1 MAKLPFVV
9 SIQAIP
15 IEAAL
20 AEGRTEDAKTMV
32 VERLLSGDADPTVQK
47 IAAELIKPKKGGRGR
62 RKAHTRYW
70 LDIGEMYNDLRD
82 QQMKREEALA
92 QVADHFGV
100 SETHVRTAVKEY
112 DAAKEAHDEASRNS
126 DKAN

>member
-1 MAKLPFVV
+1 MAKLPFLV

-20 AEGRTEDAKTMV
+20 SEGRTEDAKTMV
-32 VERLLSGDADPTVQK
+32 VERLLAGNADQSVQR
-47 IAAELIKPKKGGRGR
+47 IAAELIKPKTSGRGR
-62 RKAHTRYW
+62 RKARTRYW
-70 LDIGEMYNDLRD
+70 LDIGEMYNELRD
-82 QQMKREEALA
+82 QQLKREEALA
-92 QVADHFGV
+92 QVADRFGV